1 MPSDAEP
8 SGARR
13 HVWRALAL
21 ALCALLL
28 ASVARFYHPA
38 FGFSALLIIPQGHD
52 HELPALQQI
61 PHYEYPPQIAYDG
74 ALYVQL
80 AMEPLLRDPAIDRAL
95 DAPAYRAR
103 RILFC
108 WTAYALGLGKPAWIL
123 QAFALQNVLSWLML
137 AWLITRWFP
146 LSDARFFA
154 LWVGSMFSHGL
165 LMSVRMSLLDGP
177 SLLLIACAVLA
188 AERGHR
194 WVSAAVLGIAGLG
207 RETNLLGA
215 VALPWPSGWRG
226 WAKTAAAGLLV
237 VLPLV
242 VWQDYI
248 WSIYRGT
255 STSAGADQLT
265 VPLAA
270 YAQKWRVTFG
280 QLFTHGVLSPAGYT
294 VLALIALTVQVLFL
308 VWTRAWRDSWWRLAL
323 AFGLLILT
331 AHWVVWE
338 GYPGAV
344 TRVALPLKL
353 GFNVLLARH
362 PPRFF
367 WAWLV
372 AGNLDLVA
380 AHHSLPIIGLPIA
393 T

>member
-1 MPSDAEP
+1 MRSD
-8 SGARR
+8 
-13 HVWRALAL
+13 HMWRVLAL
-21 ALCALLL
+21 ALCALFL
-28 ASVARFYHPA
+28 ASVARFYHPGS
-38 FGFSALLIIPQGHD
+38 GFSSLLIIPAGH
-52 HELPALQQI
+52 EYEIPALQQI
-61 PHYEYPPQIAYDG
+61 PHFEYPPGTAYDG

-80 AMEPLLRDPAIDRAL
+80 AMEPLLKDPAIDQAL

-108 WTAYALGLGKPAWIL
+108 WTAYALGFGKPAWIL
-123 QAFALQNVLSWLML
+123 QAFALQNVACWLIL

-146 LSDARFFA
+146 LTDGRFFA
-154 LWVGSMFSHGL
+154 LWAGSLFSHGL

-177 SLLLIACAVLA
+177 SLLLLACAVA
-188 AERGHR
+188 VAERGRR
-194 WVSAAVLGIAGLG
+194 WISAIVLGIAGLG

-215 VALPWPSGWRG
+215 VALPWPVGWRG
-226 WAKTAAAGLLV
+226 WLKTAAAGVLV
-237 VLPLV
+237 LLPLI

-265 VPLAA
+265 MPLAA
-270 YAQKWRVTFG
+270 YAQKWRTTFS
-280 QLFTHGVLSPAGYT
+280 QLRMDGPVSPAGYT
-294 VLALIALTVQVLFL
+294 LLALVALTVQVLF
-308 VWTRAWRDSWWRLAL
+308 VGVTRAWRDSWWRLAL
-323 AFGLLILT
+323 AFAVLMLA

-362 PPRFF
+362 PPRYF
-367 WAWLV
+367 WAWFV

-380 AHHSLPIIGLPIA
+380 AHHSLPLAGLPVVM
-393 T
+393 

>member
-1 MPSDAEP
+1 MRSASEP
-8 SGARR
+8 GGARR

-21 ALCALLL
+21 ALCALFL
-28 ASVARFYHPA
+28 ASVARFYHPGL
-38 FGFSALLIIPQGHD
+38 GFSSLLIIPAGHED
-52 HELPALQQI
+52 EIPALQRI
-61 PHYEYPPQIAYDG
+61 PHYEYPPGTAYDG

-108 WTAYALGLGKPAWIL
+108 WTAYAFGLGKPAWIL
-123 QAFALQNVLSWLML
+123 QVFALQNVACWLLL
-137 AWLITRWFP
+137 AWLITWWFP
-146 LSDARFFA
+146 LRDARFFA
-154 LWVGSMFSHGL
+154 LWVGTMFSHGL
-165 LMSVRMSLLDGP
+165 LMSARMSLLDGP

-188 AERGHR
+188 AERGRR

-215 VALPWPSGWRG
+215 TALPWPRGWRG
-226 WAKTAAAGLLV
+226 WLKTAAAGVLIA
-237 VLPLV
+237 LPLV

-255 STSAGADQLT
+255 SSSAGVDQLT
-265 VPLAA
+265 MPLAA
-270 YAQKWRVTFG
+270 YVRKWDFTVDQLRAQG
-280 QLFTHGVLSPAGYT
+280 LFSPAGYT
-294 VLALIALTVQVLFL
+294 ILAVIALTTQI
-308 VWTRAWRDSWWRLAL
+308 VWLAVTRAWNESWWRLAL

-353 GFNVLLARH
+353 GFNVLLARY

-380 AHHSLPIIGLPIA
+380 GHQSLPVVAVP
-393 T
+393 

>member
-1 MPSDAEP
+1 MRPHAE
-8 SGARR
+8 GAARR
-13 HVWRALAL
+13 HVWRVLAL
-21 ALCALLL
+21 ALCALFL
-28 ASVARFYHPA
+28 ASVARFYHPV
-38 FGFSALLIIPQGHD
+38 FGFSSLLIIPAGH
-52 HELPALQQI
+52 EYEIPALQQI

-80 AMEPLLRDPAIDRAL
+80 AMEPLLRDPHIDRAL

-123 QAFALQNVLSWLML
+123 QAFALQNVLCWLVL

-146 LSDARFFA
+146 LVDGRFFA
-154 LWVGSMFSHGL
+154 LWAGSMFSHGL

-177 SLLLIACAVLA
+177 SLLLLACAVLA
-188 AERGHR
+188 AERGRR
-194 WVSAAVLGIAGLG
+194 WISAIVLGIAGLG

-215 VALPWPSGWRG
+215 SALPWPRG
-226 WAKTAAAGLLV
+226 WNGWLKTLAAAGIV
-237 VLPLV
+237 VVPLI

-265 VPLAA
+265 VPFAA
-270 YAQKWRVTFG
+270 YAQKWTTTVG
-280 QLFTHGVLSPAGYT
+280 QLRSLGAASPAGYT
-294 VLALIALTVQVLFL
+294 LLALLALTAQVLLL
-308 VWTRAWRDSWWRLAL
+308 VITRAWQDSWWRLAL
-323 AFGLLILT
+323 AFGVLILT

-353 GFNVLLARH
+353 GFNVLLARY

-367 WAWLV
+367 WIWFA

-380 AHHSLPIIGLPIA
+380 AHHSLPLPGIPVFG
-393 T
+393 

>member
-1 MPSDAEP
+1 M
-8 SGARR
+8 
-13 HVWRALAL
+13 WRALA
-21 ALCALLL
+21 CALSALFL
-28 ASVARFYHPA
+28 ASVAQFYHPGS
-38 FGFSALLIIPQGHD
+38 GFSSLLIIPSGH
-52 HELPALQQI
+52 EYEIPALQQI
-61 PHYEYPPQIAYDG
+61 AHYEYPPRTAYDG
-74 ALYVQL
+74 AMYVQL

-123 QAFALQNVLSWLML
+123 QAFALQNVLTWLIL

-146 LSDARFFA
+146 LTGGRFFA

-165 LMSVRMSLLDGP
+165 LTSVRMSLLDGP
-177 SLLLIACAVLA
+177 SLMILACAVLA
-188 AERGHR
+188 AERGRR
-194 WVSAAVLGIAGLG
+194 WTGAAVLGLAGLG

-215 VALPWPSGWRG
+215 IALPWPRGWSGWL
-226 WAKTAAAGLLV
+226 KSAAAGVLI
-237 VLPLV
+237 VLPLI

-248 WSIYRGT
+248 WSIYRG
-255 STSAGADQLT
+255 SSASAGADQLT

-270 YAQKWRVTFG
+270 YAHKW
-280 QLFTHGVLSPAGYT
+280 QLTLAQLRTQGVASPAGYT
-294 VLALIALTVQVLFL
+294 LLAVIALTTQIVFL
-308 VWTRAWRDSWWRLAL
+308 VVARAWRDAWWRLAL

-344 TRVALPLKL
+344 TRIALPLKL

-362 PPRFF
+362 QPPFF
-367 WAWLV
+367 WAWVV

-380 AHHSLPIIGLPIA
+380 AHHALPIA
-393 T
+393 GIPVFV

>member
-1 MPSDAEP
+1 MPADSETR
-8 SGARR
+8 GARR
-13 HVWRALAL
+13 LVWRALAF
-21 ALCALLL
+21 ALCALFL
-28 ASVARFYHPA
+28 ASVARFYHPGL
-38 FGFSALLIIPQGHD
+38 GFSALLIIPAGH
-52 HELPALQQI
+52 EYKIPALQQI
-61 PHYEYPPQIAYDG
+61 PHYEYPPQTAYDG

-108 WTAYALGLGKPAWIL
+108 WTAYALGFGRPAWIL
-123 QAFALQNVLSWLML
+123 QAYALQNVACWLLL

-146 LSDARFFA
+146 LTSGRLFA
-154 LWVGSMFSHGL
+154 LWAGSMFSHGL
-165 LMSVRMSLLDGP
+165 LMSARMALLDGP
-177 SLLLIACAVLA
+177 SLLLLACAVLA

-194 WVSAAVLGIAGLG
+194 WVSAAVLGVAGLG
-207 RETNLLGA
+207 RETNLLGGI
-215 VALPWPSGWRG
+215 ALPWPRTGRDWM
-226 WAKTAAAGLLV
+226 KTAAAGALV
-237 VLPLV
+237 ILPLV

-270 YAQKWRVTFG
+270 YAHKWRVTVG
-280 QLFTHGVLSPAGYT
+280 QLRAQGVVSPAGYT
-294 VLALIALTVQVLFL
+294 LLAVIAVSVQVVFL
-308 VWTRAWRDSWWRLAL
+308 AATRAWRDSWWRLAA

-362 PPRFF
+362 PPRHF
-367 WAWLV
+367 WAWFV
-372 AGNLDLVA
+372 AGNLDLFA
-380 AHHSLPIIGLPIA
+380 AHHSLPLAGLPVVA
-393 T
+393 